1 MLNQKWELIM
11 FRDLCYRLKQKEV
24 RMGILLFLM
33 FALGV
38 VNLFVSMIEINTI
51 MLMLLGW
58 GMLEACVALR
68 ASKHPK

>member
-1 MLNQKWELIM
+1 MLKDM
-11 FRDLCYRLKQKEV
+11 FKDLCYRLKQKEV

-58 GMLEACVALR
+58 GMLEAYVALR
-68 ASKHPK
+68 ASKYSK